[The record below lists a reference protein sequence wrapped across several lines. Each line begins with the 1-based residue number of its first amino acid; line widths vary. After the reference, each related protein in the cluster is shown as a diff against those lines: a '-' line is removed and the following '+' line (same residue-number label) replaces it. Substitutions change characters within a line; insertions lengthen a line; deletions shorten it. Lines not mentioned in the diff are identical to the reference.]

1 MFYRLYNKICHLILT
16 LRVSI
21 LSIFITLLI
30 ITVLA
35 ITTFNSI
42 HFTKSMTYI
51 AISLMEKTSDRV
63 LHLLTDQAN
72 LGADRGKF
80 SASLIEQGILKNTED
95 QLVPFTIDLTK
106 SLPLVDGA
114 YWGNEDGD
122 FVYSKQHDDDS
133 ITTEYY
139 NHLTVPVS
147 RSITKWDKDGHII
160 NRVTT
165 SDINYDPRER
175 PWYQQAKKEGKTIW
189 TDIYHYKLQHV
200 LGVTVASPTV
210 HNGKFFGAF
219 GIDINLKYLSDFIS
233 KQRIRENGF
242 CFIITREGKL
252 LVHPN
257 TEIFNKAK
265 NMKGQFINVHKTSIP
280 LISQSL
286 EKYIQSGEKNN
297 VFSIDFNGETYMISY
312 KPVASFKE
320 YGWLIGVI
328 VPRADFTKE
337 LQAIYMTTLAVGA
350 VVLLLAMIFISG
362 LISRIVKPLNLLV
375 QETENIKLFN
385 LEGEVEVKSRIK
397 EIVHLRDAVHSMKN
411 GLKLFQKY
419 IPKVLVKQLIESGE
433 DVRVGG
439 VRKKL
444 TIFFSDI
451 QGFASITEKTDPND
465 FIIQMGEYF
474 EELTNII
481 IEEKG
486 TIDKYIGDSIMA
498 FWGSPLPEMTPSH
511 HAARA
516 ALDCQVKLGMLNKKW
531 ISEGQNPL
539 ITRIG
544 IHTGEAIVGNLG
556 SSERVNYTAIGDSI
570 NIASRLEAINKNYKT
585 NIIVSGAVYK
595 EIKDKFVM
603 RFVDRVIVKG
613 RTKGINIYELLG
625 DDIRKIKFDFDSYRP
640 VFSKGFSAYKQQ
652 NWDEAMSYFET
663 CLEIY
668 PEDNIAPI
676 FIGRC
681 TQYKFIPPDEEWV
694 NMWVKA
700 K

>member
-1 MFYRLYNKICHLILT
+1 
-16 LRVSI
+16 
-21 LSIFITLLI
+21 
-30 ITVLA
+30 
-35 ITTFNSI
+35 
-42 HFTKSMTYI
+42 
-51 AISLMEKTSDRV
+51 
-63 LHLLTDQAN
+63 
-72 LGADRGKF
+72 
-80 SASLIEQGILKNTED
+80 
-95 QLVPFTIDLTK
+95 
-106 SLPLVDGA
+106 
-114 YWGNEDGD
+114 
-122 FVYSKQHDDDS
+122 
-133 ITTEYY
+133 
-139 NHLTVPVS
+139 
-147 RSITKWDKDGHII
+147 
-160 NRVTT
+160 
-165 SDINYDPRER
+165 
-175 PWYQQAKKEGKTIW
+175 
-189 TDIYHYKLQHV
+189 
-200 LGVTVASPTV
+200 
-210 HNGKFFGAF
+210 
-219 GIDINLKYLSDFIS
+219 
-233 KQRIRENGF
+233 
-242 CFIITREGKL
+242 
-252 LVHPN
+252 
-257 TEIFNKAK
+257 
-265 NMKGQFINVHKTSIP
+265 MKGQFINVHKTSIP

-286 EKYIQSGEKNN
+286 DKYIKSGEKNN
-297 VFSIDFNGETYMISY
+297 IFSIDFNGETYMISY
-312 KPVASFKE
+312 KPVASFEE

-328 VPRADFTKE
+328 VPREDFTKD
-337 LQAIYMTTLAVGA
+337 LQAVYITTLAVGA
-350 VVLLLAMIFISG
+350 VILLLAMIFISG

-397 EIVHLRDAVHSMKN
+397 EIAHLRDAVHSMKN

-433 DVRVGG
+433 DVRIGG

-498 FWGSPLPEMTPSH
+498 FWGSPLPEMIPSH

-516 ALDCQVKLGMLNKKW
+516 ALDCQAKLDMLNKKW

-544 IHTGEAIVGNLG
+544 IHTGDAIVGNLG
-556 SSERVNYTAIGDSI
+556 SSERLNYTAIGDSI

-625 DDIRKIKFDFDSYRP
+625 EDIRKIKFDFAKYRP
-640 VFSKGFSAYKQQ
+640 VFSRGFDAYKQQ
-652 NWDEAMSYFET
+652 KWDEAISYFKT

-681 TQYKFIPPDEEWV
+681 TQYKFIPPDEEWL

-700 K
+700 